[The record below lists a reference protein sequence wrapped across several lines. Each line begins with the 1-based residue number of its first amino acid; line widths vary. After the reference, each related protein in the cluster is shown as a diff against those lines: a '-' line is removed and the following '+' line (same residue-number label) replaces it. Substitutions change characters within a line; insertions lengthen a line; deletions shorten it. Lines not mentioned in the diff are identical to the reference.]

1 MKLSFKYKYENLS
14 DKEIVQEI
22 ITVPHNEEAATYLL
36 YDRYDS
42 LFQNQCKT
50 IIGDLCWY
58 EDCMNDLFIYL
69 KGKNKDWHYL
79 ATFEWRSSLGVW
91 LREVSKNRF
100 NYLRP
105 VLLGKLKKPISIDDP
120 TNKISQTQIAND
132 SEYDFNRQM
141 QKILLLEA
149 IGQLKDADQKYV
161 VIKKLQGFSSK
172 EIACF
177 LQKKWERTN
186 VIKFNNKGQRVVP
199 DADYVNVRMQR
210 AKENLKQIMKEI

>member
-1 MKLSFKYKYENLS
+1 MKLSFKNKYEQLS
-14 DKEIVQEI
+14 DKEIVKEI
-22 ITVPHNEEAATYLL
+22 ITIPYDEEAATYLL

-42 LFQNQCKT
+42 LFQSQCIK
-50 IIGDLCWY
+50 IIGDLYWY
-58 EDCMNDLFIYL
+58 DDCMNDLFIYL
-69 KGKNKDWHYL
+69 KGNEKDWHPL
-79 ATFEWRSSLGVW
+79 ATFEWRSSLGTW
-91 LREVSKNRF
+91 FKEVSKNRF
-100 NYLRP
+100 NKLRP
-105 VLLGKLKKPISIDDP
+105 ILLGKLRNPISMDDP
-120 TNKISQTQIAND
+120 NNKISQTEIAIE

-177 LQKKWERTN
+177 LQIKWERTN

>member
-1 MKLSFKYKYENLS
+1 M
-14 DKEIVQEI
+14 
-22 ITVPHNEEAATYLL
+22 
-36 YDRYDS
+36 
-42 LFQNQCKT
+42 
-50 IIGDLCWY
+50 
-58 EDCMNDLFIYL
+58 
-69 KGKNKDWHYL
+69 
-79 ATFEWRSSLGVW
+79 
-91 LREVSKNRF
+91 
-100 NYLRP
+100 RP

-120 TNKISQTQIAND
+120 TNKISQAQIAND

-177 LQKKWERTN
+177 LQIKWERTN